1 MTFSIVV
8 AETGGFCWGV
18 KRAIRGALGKRKQVG
33 EPIFVFGHLV
43 HNEIAVSDLE
53 ESEIHILTNLN
64 EARAKAE
71 GKVILITAHGL
82 DPAIRRELET
92 IASEVVDMTCP
103 IVENV
108 HQAARELQAQGCRMV
123 LIGTPRSH
131 PEVQGI
137 IGVLK
142 GEVFLVE
149 KSLDTHLIPY
159 PASAKVGIVA
169 QTTFNEEAVR
179 DLIRRI
185 QERFKNAVYLSKPSI
200 VNPDYESAICDDIS
214 LKQRELRV
222 VAPTCDRV
230 IVVGSV
236 EKSANSKHLAD
247 IAKDELGLKTAFVLI
262 ADHLNSYFI
271 TDAKRVFVT
280 AGASTPAN
288 SVRGVIKRLEEMG
301 GIRE

>member
-18 KRAIRGALGKRKQVG
+18 KRAILGALGKRKRVG

-43 HNEIAVSDLE
+43 HNEIAVADLE
-53 ESEIHILTNLN
+53 ESEVHVLTNLD
-64 EARAKAE
+64 EARARAS

-82 DPAIRRELET
+82 DPAIRRELEV
-92 IASEVVDMTCP
+92 IGKEVVDMTCP

-108 HQAARELQAQGCRMV
+108 HQAARELRAQGLRMV

-137 IGVLK
+137 IGVLEK
-142 GEVFLVE
+142 DVFLVE
-149 KSLDTHLIPY
+149 QLSATNLIPY
-159 PASAKVGIVA
+159 PADAEIGIVA

-179 DLIRRI
+179 ELVRKI

-214 LKQRELRV
+214 LKQKELRA
-222 VAPTCDRV
+222 VAPSCDRV

-236 EKSANSKHLAD
+236 EKSANSRHLAD
-247 IAKDELGLKTAFVLI
+247 IAKEELCAKTAFILV
-262 ADHLNSYFI
+262 ANHLDPHF
-271 TDAKRVFVT
+271 THGAKRVFVT
-280 AGASTPAN
+280 AGASTPAS